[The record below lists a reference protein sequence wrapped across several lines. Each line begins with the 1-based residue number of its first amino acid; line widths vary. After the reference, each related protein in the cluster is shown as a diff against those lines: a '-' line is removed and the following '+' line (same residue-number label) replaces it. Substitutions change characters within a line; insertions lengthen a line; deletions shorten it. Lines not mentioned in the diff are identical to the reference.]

1 MRKQIIHGSFDGK
14 INYKFNKCGRFN
26 GIINL
31 INDGGFKWENQLSM
45 GDLDGKIKYQWR
57 IFHCRPHSKQFPVCP
72 SVEINQ
78 V

>member
-1 MRKQIIHGSFDGK
+1 MGK
-14 INYKFNKCGRFN
+14 SIINYKLGRFN
-26 GIINL
+26 GI